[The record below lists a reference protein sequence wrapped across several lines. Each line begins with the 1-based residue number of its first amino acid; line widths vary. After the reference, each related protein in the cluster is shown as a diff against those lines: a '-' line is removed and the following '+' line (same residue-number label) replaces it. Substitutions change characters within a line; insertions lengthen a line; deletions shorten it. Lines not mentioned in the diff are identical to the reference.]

1 MYHMKRGDNKR
12 KNFWEKEYKK
22 GPVRGMQGK
31 HLALSDEPSEDFL
44 KFLRFLE
51 REYDTAYLNKK
62 TSVLDLGCGNGRNL
76 IHLAKT
82 YGVRGTGFDTSKEAI
97 TQAKEKSK
105 DMHTQYEVRSIAGAL
120 SLPDES
126 QTLVLDMMAS
136 HYLKKEERDFLH
148 QETARVLT

>member
-51 REYDTAYLNKK
+51 RKYDTAYLNKK

-76 IHLAKT
+76 IHLANT
-82 YGVRGTGFDTSKEAI
+82 YGTSGIGYDTSREALA
-97 TQAKEKSK
+97 QAKEKS
-105 DMHTQYEVRSIAGAL
+105 DGLHIQYEIRSIAGDLAI
-120 SLPDES
+120 P
-126 QTLVLDMMAS
+126 
-136 HYLKKEERDFLH
+136 
-148 QETARVLT
+148 